1 VDLTVEPTA
10 YTFGD
15 AYCGAGGTSCG
26 AKQAGAE
33 IKWACD
39 MDPSAVQT
47 YSLNFEGDI
56 HWCAF
61 NDLLTTPPEE
71 LRVDIAHCSPPCQTF
86 SPAHTIDCPRD
97 DRNSACIFSAWNLL
111 EHALPRVLT
120 MEETAGLAERHQF
133 ILFRV
138 IMDMLENGFS
148 VRWAVIDV
156 LHYGVPQTRKRL
168 IVIAAG

>member
-1 VDLTVEPTA
+1 
-10 YTFGD
+10 
-15 AYCGAGGTSCG
+15 
-26 AKQAGAE
+26 
-33 IKWACD
+33 
-39 MDPSAVQT
+39 
-47 YSLNFEGDI
+47 
-56 HWCAF
+56 
-61 NDLLTTPPEE
+61 
-71 LRVDIAHCSPPCQTF
+71 
-86 SPAHTIDCPRD
+86 
-97 DRNSACIFSAWNLL
+97 
-111 EHALPRVLT
+111 